1 VSMHIYIDTIAHE
14 EQRYPT
20 VGDWWMPLRR
30 DKPEHKQYGMTLEVR
45 VSRMSKEDH
54 EFLVAMHE
62 QIEAYLCYKRGIS
75 EEAVTDFDIAFEA
88 VRAPEN
94 KDEPGNDP
102 LAPYYKEHQF
112 ATKVE
117 RILAEEL
124 GVNWEEY
131 NAEVNA
137 L

>member
-1 VSMHIYIDTIAHE
+1 MHIYIDTIAHE

-20 VGDWWMPLRR
+20 VGDWWFPKLA
-30 DKPEHKQYGMTLEVR
+30 PHSGFYAEIR
-45 VSRMSKEDH
+45 VSRMSKEDY
-54 EFLVAMHE
+54 EFLVGIHE

-75 EEAVTDFDIAFEA
+75 EQAVSDFDIAFEA

-94 KDEPGNDP
+94 TDEPGNDP
-102 LAPYYKEHQF
+102 LAPYHKEHLF
-112 ATKVE
+112 ASEIE
-117 RILAEEL
+117 RQLAKEL

-131 NAEVNA
+131 DAEVNA